1 MLVMSILF
9 TLHVGASYVSYYP
22 SRQLAYRAVTKLLHP
37 RLSLAN
43 PLDGGAPA
51 VVNPFYF
58 RFYSSSPG
66 CLRST
71 TLPHFPLG
79 SGGLQLW

>member
-37 RLSLAN
+37 RLSLASLWMV
-43 PLDGGAPA
+43 PRLWFIFFISASTVLRQ
-51 VVNPFYF
+51 VVLNCA
-58 RFYSSSPG
+58 SI
-66 CLRST
+66 
-71 TLPHFPLG
+71 FPLG
-79 SGGLQLW
+79 SSGLQLW

>member
-37 RLSLAN
+37 RLSLA
-43 PLDGGAPA
+43 
-51 VVNPFYF
+51 
-58 RFYSSSPG
+58 S
-66 CLRST
+66 
-71 TLPHFPLG
+71 
-79 SGGLQLW
+79 LWRVL